1 MRMNVPVTDVEHQFP
16 SDPAARIISVT
27 DLEGNITEVND
38 TFCEV
43 SGYSRE
49 ELLGQPHNIVRHPE
63 MPPQVFTA
71 MWNSLKIM
79 KPFMCVLKNRS
90 KDGGYY
96 WVNAFIHP
104 IVQNEKMVGYESIRT
119 KATPAQIQRAEQVYR
134 QMREG
139 KRIKRRFSISD
150 NILMFIFLIAIAC
163 EFFFN
168 NIYVS
173 AGCYALMFLIVWK
186 ISQRR
191 ASIFRFLDRVF
202 TNHSN
207 VINSAIFTY
216 RGGKEGQAVYNVMY
230 HLKSVD
236 GVITRVKENAA
247 KLNALAQQQLNH
259 QSASLKELDERA
271 RFTTELMDEL
281 RQIADDITVMI
292 DDVTSSS
299 RQAATS
305 TLKISEMV
313 NTGKSVSARTMDT
326 INDLRDVTSNTR
338 EMINDLAARV
348 DDIEKASELIKGIAA
363 QTNLLALNASIE
375 AARAGE
381 AGRGFA
387 VVADEVRSLSL
398 STESTTVQ
406 IQELIQ
412 RFKVTARNA
421 VSMAEKGYNN
431 VTEGVAQ
438 VEHTN
443 EKLNEI
449 QQSVDNI
456 AALANSMAHSVNDH
470 SSTAAQVAIKVQH
483 ILAMNEENSQSATT
497 NLNQTAI
504 FTSMSSEMSSMMIRF
519 SKKNEGHLR

>member
-1 MRMNVPVTDVEHQFP
+1 
-16 SDPAARIISVT
+16 
-27 DLEGNITEVND
+27 
-38 TFCEV
+38 
-43 SGYSRE
+43 
-49 ELLGQPHNIVRHPE
+49 
-63 MPPQVFTA
+63 
-71 MWNSLKIM
+71 
-79 KPFMCVLKNRS
+79 
-90 KDGGYY
+90 
-96 WVNAFIHP
+96 
-104 IVQNEKMVGYESIRT
+104 
-119 KATPAQIQRAEQVYR
+119 
-134 QMREG
+134 
-139 KRIKRRFSISD
+139 
-150 NILMFIFLIAIAC
+150 
-163 EFFFN
+163 
-168 NIYVS
+168 
-173 AGCYALMFLIVWK
+173 
-186 ISQRR
+186 
-191 ASIFRFLDRVF
+191 
-202 TNHSN
+202 
-207 VINSAIFTY
+207 
-216 RGGKEGQAVYNVMY
+216 
-230 HLKSVD
+230 
-236 GVITRVKENAA
+236 
-247 KLNALAQQQLNH
+247 
-259 QSASLKELDERA
+259 
-271 RFTTELMDEL
+271 MDEL